1 VRAPPLPREEDL
13 SSAYVYRVIS
23 QHQRLSYTYERLDR
37 ESNAVARGLRELG
50 VAKGSRVAVSL
61 GNNME
66 YATVRLRFV

>member
-1 VRAPPLPREEDL
+1 
-13 SSAYVYRVIS
+13 VYRVIS

-66 YATVRLRFV
+66 YATVRLRFVLSVQN